1 MSWRRSVLVLVT
13 ALIVSSCG
21 ADPDLSATSTEP
33 TVPPT
38 TTLLIT
44 ALEGTTWEL
53 ITYGVE
59 AKPTKANAER
69 PTTITFD
76 GGEVNGMGPCNR
88 YSGIYETRE
97 NEIMIELQAVTRA
110 ACGDR
115 ELDVVEQEYFE
126 ALGNAQRY
134 DVIGQRMKIEYGKGL
149 SLVFESR

>member
-1 MSWRRSVLVLVT
+1 MSVPRGVLVLVV
-13 ALIVSSCG
+13 ALIISSCG
-21 ADPDLSATSTEP
+21 VVPDISATSTEP
-33 TVPPT
+33 SVPPT
-38 TTLLIT
+38 TTLLIA

-59 AKPTKANAER
+59 AQPTKANAER

-76 GGEVNGMGPCNR
+76 DGEVNGMGPCNR
-88 YSGIYETRE
+88 YSGVFETRD
-97 NEIMIELQAVTRA
+97 NEMMIELQAITRA

-115 ELDVVEQEYFE
+115 ELDVEEQEYFD

-149 SLVFESR
+149 SLVFEAR